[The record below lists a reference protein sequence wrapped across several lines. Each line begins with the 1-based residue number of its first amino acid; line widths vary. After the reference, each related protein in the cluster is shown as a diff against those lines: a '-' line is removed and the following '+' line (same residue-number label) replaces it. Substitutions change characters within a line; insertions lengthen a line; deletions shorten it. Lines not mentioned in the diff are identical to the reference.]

1 MMTKRLPSTPERRN
15 RRVYL
20 AVPILLLLIG
30 GIWLGSGTQ
39 QAPPPVS
46 QTSTWVLIQPQ
57 DLENTLGLVG
67 TIEPVQQA
75 TLAAPFNGLVDQ
87 VLAQEG
93 QSVEAGQILLRLD
106 PGQIEIQLRQA
117 QSELLKAQRE
127 REQLQNWDSS
137 PEVSRSRRALHAAQS
152 SLANVQA
159 NLRDTRALFERGIVA
174 RMEVDNLTQQVQ
186 AQEQSLISAQEE
198 LRLIQARGQGE
209 DRKIA
214 EMNLSNAQ
222 ARHQDLLRQVAQQDL
237 KAPFAG
243 FVIPAKS
250 SDGSKPL
257 SLQTGLQIS
266 QGTPLLTVVGLKQI
280 QVLTQVSEMDVQ
292 QLQIGMPV
300 RMTGDGFPGQTL
312 QGRIAS
318 IAIQSSNSSGRGV
331 SYDVRVAVDTP
342 QSELKDKLRLGMS
355 TRLTVTLWRMKDGLV
370 IPAQALH
377 TEPDGTN
384 SVRWRANASSP
395 AEQITIRPG
404 KATLGGIQVQGL
416 QPGEVYLPG

>member
-1 MMTKRLPSTPERRN
+1 MTKRMHPKPERRHSKI
-15 RRVYL
+15 YL
-20 AVPILLLLIG
+20 ALLIVLLLIG
-30 GIWLGSGTQ
+30 GTWLGLRTQ
-39 QAPPPVS
+39 PAPPPLS
-46 QTSTWVLIQPQ
+46 SGTWLLIQPQ
-57 DLENTLGLVG
+57 TLENTLGLVG

-75 TLAAPFNGLVDQ
+75 TLAAPFNGLIRE

-93 QSVEAGQILLRLD
+93 QNVAAGQTLLRLD

-127 REQLQNWDSS
+127 LEQLQNWDSS
-137 PEVSRSRRALHAAQS
+137 PDVARSKRALHAAQS

-174 RMEVDNLTQQVQ
+174 RMEVDTLTQQLQ
-186 AQEQSLISAQEE
+186 TQEQSLISAKEE

-214 EMNLSNAQ
+214 EMSLSNAQ
-222 ARHQDLLRQVAQQDL
+222 ARYQDLLRQVEQQDL

-250 SDGSKPL
+250 ADGSKPL

-266 QGTPLLTVVGLKQI
+266 QGTPVLTVVGLEQI

-300 RMTGDGFPGQTL
+300 RITGDGFPGQTL
-312 QGRIAS
+312 QGQIAS
-318 IAIQSSNSSGRGV
+318 IAIQSNTTGGRGV

-342 QSELKDKLRLGMS
+342 LSELKDKLRLGMS

-370 IPAQALH
+370 IPSEALN
-377 TEPDGTN
+377 TETDGTR
-384 SVRWRANASSP
+384 SVRWRADASSP
-395 AEQITIRPG
+395 AEQIKVIPG
-404 KATLGGIQVQGL
+404 KATLGGIQVRGL
-416 QPGEVYLPG
+416 KPGEVYLPG